1 MRALCQLPAKLRIPE
16 AFLSFAAAKKGNLTQ
31 SRKAAK
37 RPASILRP
45 VLSPNASRVETSSLS
60 AFAPLRDQS
69 LLATEDLAQSQKA
82 TKWRASTARFIQTPD
97 NDDRKPFF
105 LWGFVALCETNPP
118 RFTRPISSDALRAMA
133 AL

>member
-1 MRALCQLPAKLRIPE
+1 MRALCQLPAKLRILE

-31 SRKAAK
+31 SR
-37 RPASILRP
+37 
-45 VLSPNASRVETSSLS
+45 
-60 AFAPLRDQS
+60 
-69 LLATEDLAQSQKA
+69 KA

-118 RFTRPISSDALRAMA
+118 RFTRPIRSDALRAMA